1 MHGLGFFALLRF
13 LDGSAVQSVLWGVQM
28 RLWFLM
34 SSGDKSQ
41 RGRIM
46 MHGGN
51 PPRRAVLGRGQRCEE
66 NFEVKTVV

>member
-1 MHGLGFFALLRF
+1 MPGLGLFALLRF

-28 RLWFLM
+28 WLWFWM